1 MKMECRL
8 RALSRGG
15 CHGVRLDIASP
26 REALGDRCPLVS
38 QPVSISG
45 GRPPVVP
52 GTGSVT
58 RLPSVSLAGL
68 APSAAAHADSR
79 AR

>member
-1 MKMECRL
+1 MRL
-8 RALSRGG
+8 A
-15 CHGVRLDIASP
+15 IASP
-26 REALGDRCPLVS
+26 REVLGDRCPLVS
-38 QPVSISG
+38 QPVSVSG

-58 RLPSVSLAGL
+58 RLPSVRLAGL
-68 APSAAAHADSR
+68 MPFALAQADSR